1 LNKYRLLY
9 DSVVEFTIFV
19 VMKIIVFKFL
29 DTKYPNAFVKKTIF
43 GNLTM
48 YGNDFVS
55 THGLTVE
62 LCNWFDVTQEFA
74 RNTIKTWEST
84 LPVVVSIRNSTNP
97 AVLIGD
103 ALVVNPTL

>member
-1 LNKYRLLY
+1 MCNIFFIMTKVIFEFLN
-9 DSVVEFTIFV
+9 
-19 VMKIIVFKFL
+19 
-29 DTKYPNAFVKKTIF
+29 TKYPNAYIKKTIF

-48 YGNDFVS
+48 YGEDYIS

-62 LCNWFDVTQEFA
+62 LCNWFDVTQMFA

-97 AVLIGD
+97 DLWVADTV
-103 ALVVNPTL
+103 VVNTTTM

>member
-1 LNKYRLLY
+1 MTKVIFEFLN
-9 DSVVEFTIFV
+9 
-19 VMKIIVFKFL
+19 
-29 DTKYPNAFVKKTIF
+29 TKYPNAYIKKTIF

-48 YGNDFVS
+48 YGEDYIS

-62 LCNWFDVTQEFA
+62 LCNWFDVTQMFA

-97 AVLIGD
+97 DLWVADTV
-103 ALVVNPTL
+103 VVNTTTM

>member
-1 LNKYRLLY
+1 
-9 DSVVEFTIFV
+9 
-19 VMKIIVFKFL
+19 MKKIVFNFL

-48 YGNDFVS
+48 YGDDFVS

-97 AVLIGD
+97 AVLVANTVTVNSA
-103 ALVVNPTL
+103 AL